1 MSTANPS
8 PLHIR
13 RARVEDAPAF
23 TALFADPAV
32 YPGTLQMPFPSEAN
46 WRKRL
51 ADNDQPGSRHLQLV
65 AEREGHIIASAG
77 LHPVSDSP
85 RRAHAMVLG
94 VMVAGHAQGQGV
106 GKALMQALLHAA
118 DQWANVLRIEL
129 TVFADNAAAI
139 ALYRSLGFVQ
149 EGRLRGYAFRDGR
162 FEDTLAMARWR
173 PGADPVPAGLAPGA

>member
-1 MSTANPS
+1 MSAAQIN

-51 ADNDQPGSRHLQLV
+51 ADNDQPGSRHIQLV
-65 AEREGHIIASAG
+65 AERDGAIIASAG

-94 VMVAGHAQGQGV
+94 IMVAGHAQGQGV
-106 GKALMQALLHAA
+106 GKALLQALLHAA
-118 DQWANVLRIEL
+118 DQWANVLRTEL
-129 TVFADNAAAI
+129 TVFADNQRAI
-139 ALYRSLGFVQ
+139 ALYRSLGFLD
-149 EGRLRGYAFRDGR
+149 EGLLRGYAFRDGQ
-162 FEDTLAMARWR
+162 FADTLAMARWR
-173 PGADPVPAGLAPGA
+173 PGADPRPASLAVGA